1 MSNPR
6 ELLAKAGL
14 RPRKRYGQ
22 NFLVDTAAA
31 RRIAECALVDAPA
44 RLPVLEI
51 GAGTG
56 TLTLAL
62 LQCGAD
68 LTALE
73 IDPAL
78 VDVLRSRADLGAAR
92 IVGADALTFDYAAG
106 AQDRRWRVAGNLPY
120 NIATPLILRLI
131 ETEHGP
137 ESLTVMVQKDVAE
150 RFGAAPATPA
160 YGSLSVAVQFAM
172 HVETLFTLPPRAFYP
187 APKVD
192 STVVRLVRR
201 TAPAARVCDIGLFW
215 KVVRGAFAYR
225 RKTLPN
231 TLALALGLEREQI
244 VRALELCNL
253 SPELR
258 GERLALGDFAR
269 LADALAKG

>member
-31 RRIAECALVDAPA
+31 RRIAECALEDAPA
-44 RLPVLEI
+44 HLPVLEI

-62 LQCGAD
+62 LQSGAE
-68 LTALE
+68 LTAIE

-78 VDVLRSRADLGAAR
+78 VDVLRSRADLDDAK
-92 IVGADALTFDYAAG
+92 IVEADALTFDYDAWSDG
-106 AQDRRWRVAGNLPY
+106 RRWRVAGNLPY

-131 ETEHGP
+131 EMERGP

-150 RFGAAPATPA
+150 RFGALPATPA

-172 HVETLFTLPPRAFYP
+172 HVNRAFTLPPRAFYP

-201 TAPAARVCDIGLFW
+201 SGP
-215 KVVRGAFAYR
+215 RGARARYR
-225 RKTLPN
+225 SV
-231 TLALALGLEREQI
+231 LEGRARR
-244 VRALELCNL
+244 VRVP
-253 SPELR
+253 PEN
-258 GERLALGDFAR
+258 AA
-269 LADALAKG
+269 